1 MFRQI
6 FLEIPLTTGNKFLYV
21 LEQFKEQ
28 PDLKVNI
35 TDPKQQLVP
44 LFTGIS
50 IIASEHEDYWFY
62 TSECLIGNAW
72 KYIRY

>member
-6 FLEIPLTTGNKFLYV
+6 FFRNTSWLTGNKFLYV

-50 IIASEHEDYWFY
+50 FIAEHEDYWFY
-62 TSECLIGNAW
+62 TECLIGNAW
-72 KYIRY
+72 KYIH

>member
-6 FLEIPLTTGNKFLYV
+6 FFRNTSWLTGNKFLYV

-50 IIASEHEDYWFY
+50 
-62 TSECLIGNAW
+62 TS
-72 KYIRY
+72 